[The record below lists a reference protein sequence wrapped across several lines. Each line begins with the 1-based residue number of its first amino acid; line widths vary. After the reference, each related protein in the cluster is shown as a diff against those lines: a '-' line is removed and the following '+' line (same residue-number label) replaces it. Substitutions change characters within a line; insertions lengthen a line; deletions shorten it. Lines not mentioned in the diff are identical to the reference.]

1 MEWELGP
8 NRELAM
14 AVQNIKDHYEEVI
27 IKNAT
32 KYHEIMENMQS
43 QLIELRNYIE
53 LQDIESD
60 SQHQACQQCPQ
71 AREAIIKK

>member
-14 AVQNIKDHYEEVI
+14 AVQNIRDHYEEVI

-43 QLIELRNYIE
+43 QLI
-53 LQDIESD
+53 
-60 SQHQACQQCPQ
+60 
-71 AREAIIKK
+71 